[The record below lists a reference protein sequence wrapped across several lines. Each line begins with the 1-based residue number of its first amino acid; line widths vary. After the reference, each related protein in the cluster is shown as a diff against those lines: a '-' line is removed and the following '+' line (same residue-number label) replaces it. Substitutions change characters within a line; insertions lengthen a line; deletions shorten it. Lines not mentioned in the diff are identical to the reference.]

1 MKNQEFATI
10 PRIVKGDVWYIYFH
24 AWHPDKNKLMPK
36 KVYRG
41 FSKLTTDKQ
50 RNAWAK
56 KLRNEFEE
64 KLKSGWTPFGK
75 QDTVIYFDE
84 VEYAESASI
93 TGRKKK
99 SIKNSRYYISK
110 YLLERK
116 IELKKKSYQSYTSKL
131 RKFNMWLEAKGYGN
145 YDVSII
151 TNEIILEFFTFLTN
165 EYYLEVEKKKEK
177 VNLDAR
183 TIGKYEQN
191 INSFFKWLRKKKMI
205 LHSPVYDI
213 PKPKKEKD
221 CAARPIPMN
230 DLKRLLTYM
239 QSHDKQLFLACM
251 FQYYCFVRPGNELR
265 KLKIK
270 DINFYSG
277 QVRINNVDAKNSTAE
292 VVGMPDQLLELCSE
306 VYQLQMFNPE
316 FYVFGNKRTPG
327 EEHYGQNTLR
337 NRFNKIRDELGLPDI
352 YKYYSMK
359 HTGAGILLESGATL
373 VELMDQ
379 LRHRELNT
387 THHYIKRHFGS
398 RSEHIKKRF
407 PNPLD

>member
-50 RNAWAK
+50 RNAHAK

-75 QDTVIYFDE
+75 QDTVIYFDA
-84 VEYAESASI
+84 VEYAESACI

-99 SIKNSRYYISK
+99 SIKNTRYHISK

-116 IELKKKSYQSYTSKL
+116 VELKKKSYQSYTSKL
-131 RKFNMWLEAKGYGN
+131 RKFNLWLEAKGYGN

-151 TNEIILEFFTFLTN
+151 TNEIILEFFTFLTT
-165 EYYLEVEKKKEK
+165 EYNLEKDQKKKK
-177 VNLDAR
+177 INLDKR
-183 TIGKYEQN
+183 TIEKYEQN
-191 INSFFKWLRKKKMI
+191 INSFFKWLRKKKLI

-221 CAARPIPMN
+221 CAARPIPRN
-230 DLKRLLTYM
+230 DLKVLLTYM
-239 QSHDKQLFLACM
+239 QEHDKQLFLACM
-251 FQYYCFVRPGNELR
+251 FQYYCFVRPGQELR

-277 QVRINNVDAKNSTAE
+277 KVRVNNIDAKNSEAE
-292 VVGMPDQLLELCSE
+292 IVVMPDQLLELCTN
-306 VYQLQMFNPE
+306 VFQLQMFNPE
-316 FYVFGNKRTPG
+316 FYVFGNKRVPG
-327 EEHYGQNTLR
+327 EMHYGENTLR
-337 NRFNKIRDELGLPDI
+337 VRFNIIRDRLGLPNI

-359 HTGAGILLESGATL
+359 HSGAGILHESGATM

-379 LRHRELNT
+379 LRHKEMST
-387 THHYIKRHFGS
+387 TYYYIKRHFGPTS
-398 RSEHIKKRF
+398 IHIKEKF